1 MGPKLKTRYL
11 TQEAGQRLQQPL
23 VVSAKGRSEER
34 PRLSQPA
41 KPRCPELGLRAFSLL
56 PAAAPINQYPIS
68 DIQYPISNTQYPIP
82 NTQYP
87 TPYALR
93 PTPYAPTLYTLHPTP
108 YTLGLGD
115 RPSSLPRRAPSAL
128 APPSELPRLVWRSDP
143 QGVRVGRS
151 APRGVQGS
159 MRGAQPHGKEGGGV
173 HVGRSAPRGVHV
185 GRSAPRWSP
194 PTLGLSGT
202 FRG

>member
-1 MGPKLKTRYL
+1 MFFPLPPAHCVNGTGAQISTNVPMYNRSAAPRLIAVTFTARSLRSMSHEVMEGRRAAVGPKLKTRYL

-68 DIQYPISNTQYPIP
+68 DIRYPISDIQYPISNIQYPISNTQYPIP

-108 YTLGLGD
+108 
-115 RPSSLPRRAPSAL
+115 
-128 APPSELPRLVWRSDP
+128 
-143 QGVRVGRS
+143 
-151 APRGVQGS
+151 
-159 MRGAQPHGKEGGGV
+159 
-173 HVGRSAPRGVHV
+173 
-185 GRSAPRWSP
+185 
-194 PTLGLSGT
+194 
-202 FRG
+202 